1 MKIKRIKS
9 KTGIRLE
16 CIGVGHTF
24 QTDGGTVYM
33 KIREFEEMKTGYI
46 YNAVEIETGELEG
59 FNHDIYVNLVDAE
72 LIVTE

>member
-46 YNAVEIETGELEG
+46 YNEIGRA
-59 FNHDIYVNLVDAE
+59 HV
-72 LIVTE
+72 